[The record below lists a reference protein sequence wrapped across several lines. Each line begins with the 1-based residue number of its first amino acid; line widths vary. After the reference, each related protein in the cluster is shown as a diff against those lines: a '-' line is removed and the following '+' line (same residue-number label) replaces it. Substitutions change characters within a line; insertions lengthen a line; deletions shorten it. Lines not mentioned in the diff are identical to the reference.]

1 MIVDNKIIQNDPSQ
15 EKIKFILELF
25 NSNKL
30 IDAKKEIDRQLIAYP
45 KSPVLFNILGAVFAA
60 QNKLQEALSNY
71 NKSIK
76 INPDYAQA
84 YNNLGVCMYRLG
96 KINEAIQ
103 NYQKTIK
110 IQPSHPDAH
119 NNLGVAFNELGENK
133 KSITCYQRAIEIQPN
148 HADAHNNL
156 GTALKELG
164 ESEKSIECYQKA
176 IEIQP
181 NHADAHNNLGA
192 EFKKLKKYKK
202 SIYHYEKTT
211 QINPNSPVAYS
222 NLGNAYKGLGEY
234 EQAVNWYKKAMQID
248 PKYVDAYYNLGK
260 LFEELNEF
268 EKAIRYYQ
276 KAIEIQPNH
285 SYANSNLLFN
295 ICWSNNN
302 KVYLIIAKKYYEAI
316 QKYDEKELTN
326 IKNSNEKILK
336 VGFVSADFRDHSVVF
351 FLLDTFKYLRKKKI
365 KLFAYSNNSHEDD
378 FTKLIKQYV
387 DNWVSIVYKTDK
399 DLINLIR
406 KDNLD
411 ILFDLSGHTANNRL
425 AVFKNRCAPVQA
437 AWCGWLASTGVKEID
452 YIIGDKYATPLLDQ
466 GKFTEKIYQLKKIW
480 QCSSIPNL
488 DLKLPIIKKNNEKC
502 VTFGSFVNIIKVNET
517 VINIWSKI
525 LNQTSHAKLFLK
537 CGAFDIPEV
546 RKKFIKKFDNN
557 KVNKNQLIIEGRS
570 SRTKYLD
577 CYNKVDI
584 VLDAFPVSGATT
596 SFEASY
602 MGVPILTKINENSF
616 WFRTGESINQN
627 LNMSDWIA
635 KDENDYVQ
643 KAVKFSENKN
653 HLNNLKTEL
662 RNSALKSS
670 LYDSKNYCND
680 FYEMLLN
687 IK

>member
-1 MIVDNKIIQNDPSQ
+1 MKAEN
-15 EKIKFILELF
+15 IKETFEL
-25 NSNKL
+25 
-30 IDAKKEIDRQLIAYP
+30 
-45 KSPVLFNILGAVFAA
+45 
-60 QNKLQEALSNY
+60 
-71 NKSIK
+71 
-76 INPDYAQA
+76 
-84 YNNLGVCMYRLG
+84 
-96 KINEAIQ
+96 AIQ
-103 NYQKTIK
+103 NHKENNFEIAEKLYKEILN
-110 IQPSHPDAH
+110 IDPDH
-119 NNLGVAFNELGENK
+119 F
-133 KSITCYQRAIEIQPN
+133 KSIHLLGTLSAQIKNLDQAKKFLERAIEIKNDYSETHYNLGNVLIELGEIQKAIDCFEKVIQINPDN
-148 HADAHNNL
+148 ADAHNNL
-156 GTALKELG
+156 GNLLKELG
-164 ESEKSIECYQKA
+164 KIHDAESCYKKAIQINPNYTNAYNNLGTIFQKYKDFQEAIRLYEKTIQLNPNFASPHNNLGLIFLELEEYQKA
-176 IEIQP
+176 I
-181 NHADAHNNLGA
+181 N
-192 EFKKLKKYKK
+192 
-202 SIYHYEKTT
+202 SYE
-211 QINPNSPVAYS
+211 
-222 NLGNAYKGLGEY
+222 
-234 EQAVNWYKKAMQID
+234 KAMQID
-248 PKYVDAYYNLGK
+248 PKYVDAYYNLGR
-260 LFEELNEF
+260 LFEELKEF

-285 SYANSNLLFN
+285 SYANSNLLFH

-302 KVYLIIAKKYYEAI
+302 KEYLIIAKKYYEAI
-316 QKYDEKELTN
+316 QKYDEKGLTN
-326 IKNSNEKILK
+326 IKTSNEKILK

-378 FTKLIKQYV
+378 FTKLIKQNV
-387 DNWVSIVYKTDK
+387 DNWVSIVNKTDK

-452 YIIGDKYATPLLDQ
+452 YIIGDKYATPLSDQ
-466 GKFTEKIYQLKKIW
+466 SRFTEKIYQLKKIW

-488 DLKLPIIKKNNEKC
+488 DLKLPIIKKNNEKY

-525 LNQTSHAKLFLK
+525 LNQISNAKLFLK
-537 CGAFDIPEV
+537 SGSFDIPEV

-557 KVNKNQLIIEGRS
+557 KVNKNQLIIEGKS
-570 SRTKYLD
+570 PRTKYFD

-584 VLDAFPVSGATT
+584 VLDTFPISGGTT

-653 HLNNLKTEL
+653 HLNKLKTEL

>member
-1 MIVDNKIIQNDPSQ
+1 MKAEN
-15 EKIKFILELF
+15 IKETFEL
-25 NSNKL
+25 
-30 IDAKKEIDRQLIAYP
+30 
-45 KSPVLFNILGAVFAA
+45 
-60 QNKLQEALSNY
+60 
-71 NKSIK
+71 
-76 INPDYAQA
+76 
-84 YNNLGVCMYRLG
+84 
-96 KINEAIQ
+96 AIQ
-103 NYQKTIK
+103 NHKENNFEIAEKLYKEILN
-110 IQPSHPDAH
+110 IDPDH
-119 NNLGVAFNELGENK
+119 F
-133 KSITCYQRAIEIQPN
+133 KSIHLLGTLSAQIKNFDQAKKFLERAIEIKNDYSETHYNLGNVLIELGEIQKAINCFKKVIKITPDN
-148 HADAHNNL
+148 ADAHNNL
-156 GTALKELG
+156 GNLLKELG
-164 ESEKSIECYQKA
+164 KIHDAESCYKKAIQINPNYTNAYNNLGSIFQKYKDFQEAIRLYEKTIQLNPNFASPYNNLGLIFHELEEYQKA
-176 IEIQP
+176 I
-181 NHADAHNNLGA
+181 N
-192 EFKKLKKYKK
+192 
-202 SIYHYEKTT
+202 SYE
-211 QINPNSPVAYS
+211 
-222 NLGNAYKGLGEY
+222 
-234 EQAVNWYKKAMQID
+234 KAMQID
-248 PKYVDAYYNLGK
+248 PKYVDAYYNLGR
-260 LFEELNEF
+260 LFEELKEF

-285 SYANSNLLFN
+285 PYANSNLLFH

-302 KVYLIIAKKYYEAI
+302 KEYLIIAKKYYEAI
-316 QKYDEKELTN
+316 QKYDEKGLTN
-326 IKNSNEKILK
+326 IKTSNEKILK
-336 VGFVSADFRDHSVVF
+336 VGFVSADFKEHSVVF

-378 FTKLIKQYV
+378 FTKLIKQNV
-387 DNWVSIVYKTDK
+387 DNWVSIVNKTDK

-452 YIIGDKYATPLLDQ
+452 YIIGDKYATPLSDQ
-466 GKFTEKIYQLKKIW
+466 SKFTEKIYQLKKIW

-488 DLKLPIIKKNNEKC
+488 DLKLPIIKKNNEKY

-525 LNQTSHAKLFLK
+525 LNQISNAKLFLK

-557 KVNKNQLIIEGRS
+557 KVNKNQLIIEGKS

-584 VLDAFPVSGATT
+584 VLDTFPISGGTT

>member
-1 MIVDNKIIQNDPSQ
+1 M
-15 EKIKFILELF
+15 
-25 NSNKL
+25 
-30 IDAKKEIDRQLIAYP
+30 
-45 KSPVLFNILGAVFAA
+45 
-60 QNKLQEALSNY
+60 
-71 NKSIK
+71 
-76 INPDYAQA
+76 
-84 YNNLGVCMYRLG
+84 
-96 KINEAIQ
+96 
-103 NYQKTIK
+103 
-110 IQPSHPDAH
+110 
-119 NNLGVAFNELGENK
+119 
-133 KSITCYQRAIEIQPN
+133 
-148 HADAHNNL
+148 
-156 GTALKELG
+156 
-164 ESEKSIECYQKA
+164 
-176 IEIQP
+176 
-181 NHADAHNNLGA
+181 
-192 EFKKLKKYKK
+192 
-202 SIYHYEKTT
+202 
-211 QINPNSPVAYS
+211 
-222 NLGNAYKGLGEY
+222 
-234 EQAVNWYKKAMQID
+234 
-248 PKYVDAYYNLGK
+248 
-260 LFEELNEF
+260 
-268 EKAIRYYQ
+268 
-276 KAIEIQPNH
+276 
-285 SYANSNLLFN
+285 
-295 ICWSNNN
+295 
-302 KVYLIIAKKYYEAI
+302 
-316 QKYDEKELTN
+316 
-326 IKNSNEKILK
+326 
-336 VGFVSADFRDHSVVF
+336 
-351 FLLDTFKYLRKKKI
+351 LDTFKYLRKKKI

-378 FTKLIKQYV
+378 FTKLIKQNV
-387 DNWVSIVYKTDK
+387 DNWVSIVNKTDK

-480 QCSSIPNL
+480 QCSSISNL
-488 DLKLPIIKKNNEKC
+488 DLKLPIIKKNNEKY

-525 LNQTSHAKLFLK
+525 LNQISNAKLFLK

-557 KVNKNQLIIEGRS
+557 NVNKNQLIIEGRS

-584 VLDAFPVSGATT
+584 VLDAFPISGGTT

>member
-1 MIVDNKIIQNDPSQ
+1 MKAENIKETFELAIQNHKENNFEIAEKLYKEILNIDPDHFKSIHLLGTLSAQ
-15 EKIKFILELF
+15 IKNF
-25 NSNKL
+25 
-30 IDAKKEIDRQLIAYP
+30 DQAKKFLEKAIEIKNDYSETHYNLGNVLIE
-45 KSPVLFNILGAVFAA
+45 LGEIQKAINCFEKVI
-60 QNKLQEALSNY
+60 Q
-71 NKSIK
+71 
-76 INPDYAQA
+76 INPD
-84 YNNLGVCMYRLG
+84 N
-96 KINEAIQ
+96 
-103 NYQKTIK
+103 
-110 IQPSHPDAH
+110 
-119 NNLGVAFNELGENK
+119 
-133 KSITCYQRAIEIQPN
+133 
-148 HADAHNNL
+148 ADAHNNL
-156 GTALKELG
+156 GNLLKELG
-164 ESEKSIECYQKA
+164 KIHDAESCYKKAIQINPNYTNAYNNLGSIFQKYKDFQEAIRLYEKTIQLNPNFASPHNNLGLIFHELEEYQKA
-176 IEIQP
+176 I
-181 NHADAHNNLGA
+181 N
-192 EFKKLKKYKK
+192 
-202 SIYHYEKTT
+202 SYE
-211 QINPNSPVAYS
+211 
-222 NLGNAYKGLGEY
+222 
-234 EQAVNWYKKAMQID
+234 KAMQID
-248 PKYVDAYYNLGK
+248 PKYVEAYYNLGR
-260 LFEELNEF
+260 LFEKLKEF

-285 SYANSNLLFN
+285 SYANSNLLFH

-302 KVYLIIAKKYYEAI
+302 KEYLIIAKKYYEAI
-316 QKYDEKELTN
+316 QKYDEKGLTN
-326 IKNSNEKILK
+326 IKTSNEKILK

-378 FTKLIKQYV
+378 FTKLIKQNV
-387 DNWVSIVYKTDK
+387 DNWVSIVNKTDK

-425 AVFKNRCAPVQA
+425 TVFKNRCAPVQA
-437 AWCGWLASTGVKEID
+437 TWCGWLASTGVKEID

-488 DLKLPIIKKNNEKC
+488 DLKLPIIKKNNEKYI
-502 VTFGSFVNIIKVNET
+502 TFGSFVNIIKVNET

-525 LNQTSHAKLFLK
+525 LNQISNAKLFLK
-537 CGAFDIPEV
+537 SGSFDIPEV

-557 KVNKNQLIIEGRS
+557 KVNKNQLIIEGKS
-570 SRTKYLD
+570 SRTKYFD

-584 VLDAFPVSGATT
+584 VLDTFPISGGTT

>member
-1 MIVDNKIIQNDPSQ
+1 MKAEN
-15 EKIKFILELF
+15 IKETFEL
-25 NSNKL
+25 
-30 IDAKKEIDRQLIAYP
+30 
-45 KSPVLFNILGAVFAA
+45 
-60 QNKLQEALSNY
+60 
-71 NKSIK
+71 
-76 INPDYAQA
+76 
-84 YNNLGVCMYRLG
+84 
-96 KINEAIQ
+96 AIQ
-103 NYQKTIK
+103 NHKENNFEIAEKLYKEILN
-110 IQPSHPDAH
+110 IDPDH
-119 NNLGVAFNELGENK
+119 F
-133 KSITCYQRAIEIQPN
+133 KSIHLLGTLSAQIKNLDQAKKFLERAIEIKNDYSETHYNLGNTLIELGEIQKAINCFEKVIQINPDN
-148 HADAHNNL
+148 ADAHNNL
-156 GTALKELG
+156 GNLLKELG
-164 ESEKSIECYQKA
+164 KIHDAESCYKKAIQINPNYTNAYNNLGTIFQKYKDFQEAIRLYEKTIQLNPNFASPHNNLGLIFLELEEYQKA
-176 IEIQP
+176 I
-181 NHADAHNNLGA
+181 N
-192 EFKKLKKYKK
+192 
-202 SIYHYEKTT
+202 SYE
-211 QINPNSPVAYS
+211 
-222 NLGNAYKGLGEY
+222 
-234 EQAVNWYKKAMQID
+234 KAMQID
-248 PKYVDAYYNLGK
+248 PKYVDAYYNLGR
-260 LFEELNEF
+260 LFEELKEF
-268 EKAIRYYQ
+268 EKAIGYYQ

-285 SYANSNLLFN
+285 SYANSNLLFH

-302 KVYLIIAKKYYEAI
+302 KEYLIIAKKYYEAI
-316 QKYDEKELTN
+316 QKYNEKGLTD
-326 IKNSNEKILK
+326 IKTSNEKILK
-336 VGFVSADFRDHSVVF
+336 VGFVSADFREHAVVF

-387 DNWVSIVYKTDK
+387 DNWVSIVNKTDK

-488 DLKLPIIKKNNEKC
+488 DLKLPIIKKNNEKY

-525 LNQTSHAKLFLK
+525 LNQISNAKLFLK
-537 CGAFDIPEV
+537 SGAFDIPEV

-557 KVNKNQLIIEGRS
+557 KVNKNQLIIEGKS

-584 VLDAFPVSGATT
+584 VLDAFPISGGTT